1 MWIYIRWKRSIEKRA
16 EIQSLSGSVQI
27 FPYRVIRAATNNFH
41 PSCKLGQGGFGP
53 VFKGVFPD
61 GTAVA
66 VKQLSSTSFQGQNE
80 FLNEICLI
88 SRVQHRNLVS
98 LKGFSIKGKER
109 LLVYEFLENLS
120 LRQALLDKQVA
131 SPMTWP
137 TRMKIAV
144 GTAQGLAYM
153 HEESEERIVHRD
165 IKASNILLDKD
176 FNAKIADFG
185 LAKIFDN
192 DETHITTRVAGTLGY
207 LSPEYA
213 LRGQLTEKA
222 DIFSFGIVA
231 LEIVSGR
238 TNTDTSLPTQ
248 EEYLLDW
255 AYHLLEEN
263 RILDLVD
270 PALKNDYDAKEAERL
285 IHAAI
290 LCTRV
295 QRSRRPSMSH
305 LLAIILGEV
314 PIPNIF

>member
-1 MWIYIRWKRSIEKRA
+1 M
-16 EIQSLSGSVQI
+16 
-27 FPYRVIRAATNNFH
+27 
-41 PSCKLGQGGFGP
+41 
-53 VFKGVFPD
+53 KGVLPD

-88 SRVQHRNLVS
+88 SRVQHPNLVS

-109 LLVYEFLENLS
+109 LLVYEFLENRS
-120 LRQALLDKQVA
+120 LRQALLDKQDA

-192 DETHITTRVAGTLGY
+192 DETHVTTRVAGTLF
-207 LSPEYA
+207 L
-213 LRGQLTEKA
+213 
-222 DIFSFGIVA
+222 
-231 LEIVSGR
+231 
-238 TNTDTSLPTQ
+238 TSLC
-248 EEYLLDW
+248 LLQ

-270 PALKNDYDAKEAERL
+270 PALENDYDAKEAERL
-285 IHAAI
+285 IRAAI